1 MLRTSWCL
9 VVVHPSF
16 WCMKSR
22 FLFNKWVCS
31 KIGHLPPYRT
41 AIKKGDTYDDAFDFG
56 LISRQAHISNVTKLF
71 FLGGWLSP
79 SWEWQALPGW
89 IQVLIKSALGT
100 LWNNGCFL
108 CRRCVFLIIII
119 TLYDDIISIH
129 LDLYHIISFHFIWSH
144 IILSYHIITCH
155 IISVCSTLAPLLQ
168 ASSYTMVLC
177 SFPVHC
183 HWVFRN
189 NIYI

>member
-1 MLRTSWCL
+1 MVESKLRMTGSSRL
-9 VVVHPSF
+9 NPSLDQVSTWNIVEQRMF
-16 WCMKSR
+16 P
-22 FLFNKWVCS
+22 
-31 KIGHLPPYRT
+31 LP
-41 AIKKGDTYDDAFDFG
+41 
-56 LISRQAHISNVTKLF
+56 
-71 FLGGWLSP
+71 
-79 SWEWQALPGW
+79 EM
-89 IQVLIKSALGT
+89 
-100 LWNNGCFL
+100 CF
-108 CRRCVFLIIII
+108 FLIIII

-189 NIYI
+189 NIYIYSCGNKEYLLGVVLWRSLCHDQCLFPFLVFHIKT